1 MLPYGVGADSIS
13 ARAIWGNA
21 KPHGARPYNA
31 LFRQSEAPLKGS
43 HNIGGGPQ
51 RLPSRGAP
59 AQRVRGGRDATN
71 FSPSTHLKPP

>member
-31 LFRQSEAPLKGS
+31 LFRQSGLPFEGS
-43 HNIGGGPQ
+43 
-51 RLPSRGAP
+51 SRTAGEGWP
-59 AQRVRGGRDATN
+59 DAT
-71 FSPSTHLKPP
+71 PTPPKKEKPL